1 MVGHGRKYDGSTDMI
16 IIPSELWF
24 ITVANMM
31 GRKTYHITELQFITV
46 ADTTDRKT
54 Y

>member
-1 MVGHGRKYDGSTDMI
+1 MVHHGRKYYGQRDMI
-16 IIPSELWF
+16 IISSELWF
-24 ITVANMM
+24 ITVADML
-31 GRKTYHITELQFITV
+31 GRKTYHTTELQFIMV